1 MPRYKRKHPKWQ
13 GFKDPRHMMH
23 WLTKQDP
30 EEERYAKHFRE
41 KAKDWLDG
49 RSEPPVRL
57 SKRALRHI
65 VHNHPLHLAGEM
77 MTELKHQRKG
87 GDVGGGI
94 TEAIHTLGSEAA
106 NLLGIPKI
114 IEWFGGGY
122 THRKIPREQQIFAEA
137 VQATYKK
144 IEDRPDTL
152 FGLIRLPEYDLDRL
166 SVWKEPNGN
175 SVFVSVHGTTMTW
188 HDIGADAQ
196 ILTGQTVTSQEVQ
209 DTVIMLAE
217 AGFEIDIGAHS
228 LGTQYIVNLPLDVQ
242 EHIDDVYLWNPA
254 SSPFQDTSYLIEQA
268 NHEHYTYFMNPSD
281 VVSNGLWQQM
291 SHDTVDNQ
299 TYIGG
304 YRWSPI
310 SAHSMD
316 QWSDLDIENED
327 EIAKYYKGPDPAE
340 VRQTYRAHLMGKAR
354 ERDIEAAHREEVD
367 EMRGG
372 GILVV

>member
-30 EEERYAKHFRE
+30 EEERYAKHFRD

-65 VHNHPLHLAGEM
+65 VHNHPLHLAGEL
-77 MTELKHQRKG
+77 MTELKHHRKG

-122 THRKIPREQQIFAEA
+122 EHRKIPREQQIFAEA

-340 VRQTYRAHLMGKAR
+340 VRQNYRAHLMGKAR
-354 ERDIEAAHREEVD
+354 ERDIEAAHREEID